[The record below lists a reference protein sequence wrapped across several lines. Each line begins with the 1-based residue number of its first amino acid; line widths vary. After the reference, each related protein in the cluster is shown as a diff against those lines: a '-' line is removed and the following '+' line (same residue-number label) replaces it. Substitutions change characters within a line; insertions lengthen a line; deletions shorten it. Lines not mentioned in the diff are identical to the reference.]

1 MDVRSYF
8 PLTFTRAVTDTVG
21 PLPLTILHVHVQVSR
36 ALVNILYRL
45 FVPPGE
51 GCCLV
56 TNASCI
62 L

>member
-8 PLTFTRAVTDTVG
+8 PLTFSRAVTDTVG

-45 FVPPGE
+45 FVPPLPGR
-51 GCCLV
+51 GV
-56 TNASCI
+56 A
-62 L
+62 